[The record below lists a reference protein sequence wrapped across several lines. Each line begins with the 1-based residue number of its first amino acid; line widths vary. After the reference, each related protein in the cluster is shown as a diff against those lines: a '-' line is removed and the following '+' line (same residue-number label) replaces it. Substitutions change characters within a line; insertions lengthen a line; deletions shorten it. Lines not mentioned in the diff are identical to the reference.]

1 MKNIFANKRNV
12 KSILVS
18 LVFFPA
24 VMLGHMAGYFF
35 GYTGNWLITSSM
47 IPDTPVWYVFLSVSI
62 TQGIFAGLLSSYT
75 TILIYRDYRFK
86 STMILPTIFYLLML
100 LMLLFLLF
108 FRYESFIGNQVN
120 FYYGNYIAIILPF
133 FFYFIILKNYE
144 N

>member
-24 VMLGHMAGYFF
+24 LSLGYMSGYII
-35 GYTGNWLITSSM
+35 GYSGNWLITSSM
-47 IPDTPVWYVFLSVSI
+47 IPDLPSWRLFLSVSI
-62 TQGIFAGLLSSYT
+62 TQGILAGLLSSYA

-86 STMILPTIFYLLML
+86 STMILPIIYYILML
-100 LMLLFLLF
+100 IASLYM
-108 FRYESFIGNQVN
+108 SFQYKSFVGPWVN
-120 FYYGNYIAIILPF
+120 FYYGNYIAIFLPF
-133 FFYFIILKNYE
+133 FIYFIILKNYE

>member
-24 VMLGHMAGYFF
+24 LSLGHMSGYII
-35 GYTGNWLITSSM
+35 GYSGNWLITSSM
-47 IPDTPVWYVFLSVSI
+47 IPDLPSWRLFLSVSI
-62 TQGIFAGLLSSYT
+62 TQGILAGLLSSYA

-86 STMILPTIFYLLML
+86 STLILPIIFYILILLL
-100 LMLLFLLF
+100 ILIAS
-108 FRYESFIGNQVN
+108 FRYKSFIGPWVN
-120 FYYGNYIAIILPF
+120 FYYGNYIAIFLPF
-133 FFYFIILKNYE
+133 FIYFIILKKYE